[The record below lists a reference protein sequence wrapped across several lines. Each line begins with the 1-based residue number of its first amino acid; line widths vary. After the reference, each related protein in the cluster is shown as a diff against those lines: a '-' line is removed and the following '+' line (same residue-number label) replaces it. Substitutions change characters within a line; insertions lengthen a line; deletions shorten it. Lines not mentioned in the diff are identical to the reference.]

1 MRLHKHIHSWLTNLN
16 RLGVFFTISPPHYY
30 EFTLSFC
37 LTFGHNSGVLRL
49 CNTRKN
55 SPVGMGLAS
64 IRFPITGAVTTRR
77 LSDKNDRE
85 PSCVHPVP
93 HHGVPWAGWT
103 QGPSLLVSY
112 AKTNGRRDI
121 DGY

>member
-1 MRLHKHIHSWLTNLN
+1 MCLHKHIHSWLTNLN

-37 LTFGHNSGVLRL
+37 LTFGHNSEVLRL

-64 IRFPITGAVTTRR
+64 IRFPITR
-77 LSDKNDRE
+77 LL
-85 PSCVHPVP
+85 
-93 HHGVPWAGWT
+93 GVLAPWAGWT

-112 AKTNGRRDI
+112 VKTNGRRDI